1 MGQETAKRRVDMIR
15 ILLIIIA
22 ISLLIGCSS
31 SSPVPK
37 YYTLNTIPTDKNTE
51 IYSVKDSDIVFG
63 IGPVEIPDY
72 LDKPQIVTRTAENEL
87 MLSEFNLWGG
97 SLKIDVM
104 RVLIENISSLL
115 APKKITIISWKTSVP
130 EAYRIPI
137 YLLRLD
143 ASANGSIFLKAKW
156 GIVAKDGRTVVS
168 IREFSITK
176 PIKGND
182 YKDIVYAM
190 SDVLA
195 DFSKEIVSIIQSI
208 LKLEG

>member
-1 MGQETAKRRVDMIR
+1 M
-15 ILLIIIA
+15 
-22 ISLLIGCSS
+22 
-31 SSPVPK
+31 
-37 YYTLNTIPTDKNTE
+37 
-51 IYSVKDSDIVFG
+51 
-63 IGPVEIPDY
+63 
-72 LDKPQIVTRTAENEL
+72 AENEL

-195 DFSKEIVSIIQSI
+195 DFSKEIVSIIHSHLPETGDLITSTDICTLMLYEKFAKWKSHKVVSQKYLSTWDCAKDE
-208 LKLEG
+208 LTVVEMGAVEKMVKEQGNANPAKQK